1 MVHSL
6 PLNFKKKY
14 QNRSEIYERD
24 MNESV
29 PVSHHSVESSVLLP
43 PVNHQNLLQH
53 DTGNDI
59 ELLQQFAATY
69 NASNKPTQFHDSKDL
84 TEFRDYLSGGEN
96 SQSKRRQSLMSNSRR
111 PRNELND
118 LDLLAHSKEAYR
130 HAMRNQNE
138 PTFQESIT
146 I

>member
-1 MVHSL
+1 MVHLL
-6 PLNFKKKY
+6 PFNFKKKY
-14 QNRSEIYERD
+14 QNRCQMYERN

-29 PVSHHSVESSVLLP
+29 PVSYHSAESSVFLP

-69 NASNKPTQFHDSKDL
+69 NASNQPTHFHDSQDL
-84 TEFRDYLSGGEN
+84 
-96 SQSKRRQSLMSNSRR
+96 SKSSR

-118 LDLLAHSKEAYR
+118 LDLVAHSKEAYR
-130 HAMRNQNE
+130 HAVRNQNE

>member
-69 NASNKPTQFHDSKDL
+69 NASNQPTQFHDSQDL
-84 TEFRDYLSGGEN
+84 TE
-96 SQSKRRQSLMSNSRR
+96 QSLMSNSRR

>member
-6 PLNFKKKY
+6 PLYFKKKY
-14 QNRSEIYERD
+14 QNRSQIYEQN

-29 PVSHHSVESSVLLP
+29 PVTVSHHSVESSVLLP
-43 PVNHQNLLQH
+43 PVNHKNLLQH

-69 NASNKPTQFHDSKDL
+69 NASNQPTQFHDSQDL
-84 TEFRDYLSGGEN
+84 TVFRDHLSGGEK
-96 SQSKRRQSLMSNSRR
+96 SQSKSRR

-130 HAMRNQNE
+130 HAMRNRNE